1 MILTCTYKVD
11 ISKPIHPT
19 PLEPMLV
26 CQDYKANRLAFEIY
40 DGDEPYSPSGS
51 CVGLVKRADGAAVPI
66 TGVVSN
72 NLLYIDLPQEAYAIE
87 GPVTVVVRS
96 VTAAAK
102 TAIFFGYGNVL
113 NGESGTIINPGNVI
127 PDITDLL
134 AAIDQM
140 QQATAAANAA
150 AEKAVRYDSA
160 MSLTAAEKAT
170 ARINISAASVLP
182 TGDGTGDHDG
192 LFIMY

>member
-11 ISKPIHPT
+11 ILKPVHPT
-19 PLEPMLV
+19 PMEPMLV
-26 CQDYKANRLAFEIY
+26 CQDNQANRLAFEIFA
-40 DGDEPYSPSGS
+40 GDAPYSPSGS
-51 CVGLVKRADGAAVPI
+51 CVGLVKRADGSGVPI

-96 VTAAAK
+96 VAGNAK
-102 TAIFFGYGNVL
+102 TAIFYGYGNVL

-140 QQATAAANAA
+140 EQATAAANAA
-150 AEKAVRYDSA
+150 ATKAVRYDSTQ
-160 MSLTAAEKAT
+160 SLTDAQKAQ
-170 ARINISAASVLP
+170 ARINISAAGAAP
-182 TGDGTGDHDG
+182 TGDGTGEHDG
-192 LFIMY
+192 LLIIY

>member
-11 ISKPIHPT
+11 ISKPVHPT

-26 CQDYKANRLAFEIY
+26 CQDNQANRLAFEL
-40 DGDEPYSPSGS
+40 YSLDIPFSPGGS
-51 CVGLVKRADGAAVPI
+51 CVGLVKRADGAGVPI

-96 VTAAAK
+96 VAGNAK
-102 TAIFFGYGNVL
+102 TAIFYGYGNVL

-140 QQATAAANAA
+140 EQATAAAEAA
-150 AEKAVRYDSA
+150 ATKAVRYDTA
-160 MSLTAAEKAT
+160 QSLTGAQKAQARQNIQAAQVT
-170 ARINISAASVLP
+170 AVDFSDS
-182 TGDGTGDHDG
+182 DSG
-192 LFIMY
+192 LYIEY

>member
-1 MILTCTYKVD
+1 MILACTYKVD

-26 CQDYKANRLAFEIY
+26 CQDNKANRLAFELYSLDI
-40 DGDEPYSPSGS
+40 PYSPGGS

-102 TAIFFGYGNVL
+102 TTIFYGYGNVL

-140 QQATAAANAA
+140 QQATADAEAA
-150 AEKAVRYDSA
+150 ATKAVRYDSA
-160 MSLTAAEKAT
+160 QSLTDTQQAQ
-170 ARINISAASVLP
+170 ARINISAASAAP

-192 LFIMY
+192 LLIIY